1 MEKEK
6 PFVYIDTNF
15 SLSEILMLKLA
26 FNSNEFEIVGISSVN
41 SFMDAKSAALNILS
55 MTCMEDLILPICQGS
70 SFNLK
75 NQEILTR
82 GENSV
87 IFDKEDDYLSEEDPE
102 DFLYNLAKDCGR
114 LDIIATG
121 PLTNIGK
128 AIEKY
133 DDFVDY
139 IDHIFILGSNFSS
152 GDITKSSEFNFFTDP
167 KAANIVLKEKIET
180 FILPID
186 LSNSLSLP
194 DEILKKNS
202 TDPVLNKIKEIY
214 KIYPK
219 NERELKAAILLY
231 MVVKPQAFIFEEKSI
246 KVNEDFDRGAI
257 SEISS
262 KNKKY
267 VANRLN
273 DQTFFDFL
281 FDRLGV
287 WNLKNQGKEFSKLP

>member
-55 MTCMEDLILPICQGS
+55 MTCMEDLILPICEGS
-70 SFNLK
+70 SSNLK

-102 DFLYNLAKDCGR
+102 DFLYNLARDCGR

-167 KAANIVLKEKIET
+167 KAANIVLKENIDT

-194 DEILKKNS
+194 DKILKKTYS
-202 TDPVLNKIKEIY
+202 DSVLNKIKEIY
-214 KIYPK
+214 KMYPK

-246 KVNEDFDRGAI
+246 NVNEEFDRGAI
-257 SEISS
+257 SEINS

-267 VANRLN
+267 VANRVN

-281 FDRLGV
+281 LNRLEI
-287 WNLKNQGKEFSKLP
+287 WILKDLDKEFLKLL

>member
-15 SLSEILMLKLA
+15 SLSEMLMLKLA

-41 SFMDAKSAALNILS
+41 SFMDANSAALNILS
-55 MTCMEDLILPICQGS
+55 MTCMEDLILPICEGS
-70 SFNLK
+70 SSNLK

-82 GENSV
+82 GDNSV
-87 IFDKEDDYLSEEDPE
+87 IFDKKDDYLSEEDPE

-133 DDFVDY
+133 DDFSDY

-167 KAANIVLKEKIET
+167 KAANIVLKENIDT

-194 DEILKKNS
+194 DKILKKIDS
-202 TDPVLNKIKEIY
+202 DSVLNKIKEIY
-214 KIYPK
+214 KMYPK

-246 KVNEDFDRGAI
+246 KVNEEFDRGSI
-257 SEISS
+257 TEISS

-267 VANRLN
+267 VANRVN

-281 FDRLGV
+281 LNRL
-287 WNLKNQGKEFSKLP
+287 EI

>member
-15 SLSEILMLKLA
+15 SLSEMLMLKLA

-41 SFMDAKSAALNILS
+41 SFMDANSAALNILS
-55 MTCMEDLILPICQGS
+55 MTCMEDLILPICEGS
-70 SFNLK
+70 SSNLK

-82 GENSV
+82 GDNSV
-87 IFDKEDDYLSEEDPE
+87 IFDKKDDYLSEEDPE

-133 DDFVDY
+133 DDFSDY

-167 KAANIVLKEKIET
+167 KAANIVLKENIDT

-194 DEILKKNS
+194 DKILKKIDS
-202 TDPVLNKIKEIY
+202 DSVLNKIKEIY
-214 KIYPK
+214 KMYPK

-246 KVNEDFDRGAI
+246 KVNEEFDRGSI
-257 SEISS
+257 TEISS

-267 VANRLN
+267 VANRVN

-281 FDRLGV
+281 LNRLEI
-287 WNLKNQGKEFSKLP
+287 WILKDLDKEFLKLL

>member
-15 SLSEILMLKLA
+15 SLSEMLMLKLA

-55 MTCMEDLILPICQGS
+55 MTCMEDLILPICEGS
-70 SFNLK
+70 SSNLK

-82 GENSV
+82 GDNSV
-87 IFDKEDDYLSEEDPE
+87 IFDKKDDYLSEEDPE

-133 DDFVDY
+133 DDFSDY

-167 KAANIVLKEKIET
+167 KAANIVLKENIDT

-186 LSNSLSLP
+186 ISNSLSLP
-194 DEILKKNS
+194 DEILKNTNS
-202 TDPVLNKIKEIY
+202 DPVLNKIKEIY
-214 KIYPK
+214 KMYPK

-246 KVNEDFDRGAI
+246 KVNEEFDRGSI
-257 SEISS
+257 TEISS

-267 VANRLN
+267 LANRVN

-281 FDRLGV
+281 LNRL
-287 WNLKNQGKEFSKLP
+287 EI

>member
-15 SLSEILMLKLA
+15 SLSEMMMLKLA
-26 FNSNEFEIVGISSVN
+26 FNSNEFEIIGISSVN

-55 MTCMEDLILPICQGS
+55 MTCLEDLILPICEGS
-70 SFNLK
+70 SSNLK

-102 DFLYNLAKDCGR
+102 DFLYNLARDCGR

-121 PLTNIGK
+121 PLTNIAK
-128 AIEKY
+128 AIVKY

-167 KAANIVLKEKIET
+167 KAANIVLKENIDT

-194 DEILKKNS
+194 DKILKKTYS
-202 TDPVLNKIKEIY
+202 DSVLNKIKEIY
-214 KIYPK
+214 KMYPK

-246 KVNEDFDRGAI
+246 KVNEEFDRGSI
-257 SEISS
+257 TEISS

-267 VANRLN
+267 VANRVN

-281 FDRLGV
+281 LNRL
-287 WNLKNQGKEFSKLP
+287 EI

>member
-167 KAANIVLKEKIET
+167 RAANIVLKENIDT

-281 FDRLGV
+281 FDRLGI
-287 WNLKNQGKEFSKLP
+287 

>member
-15 SLSEILMLKLA
+15 SLSEMLMLKLA

-55 MTCMEDLILPICQGS
+55 MTCMEDLILPICEGS

-87 IFDKEDDYLSEEDPE
+87 IFDKKDDYLSEEKPE
-102 DFLYNLAKDCGR
+102 DFLYNLARDCGR

-133 DDFVDY
+133 DDFVAY

-167 KAANIVLKEKIET
+167 KAANIVLKENIDT

-194 DEILKKNS
+194 DKILKKTYS
-202 TDPVLNKIKEIY
+202 DSVLNKIKEIY
-214 KIYPK
+214 KMYPK

-246 KVNEDFDRGAI
+246 TVNEEFDRGAI
-257 SEISS
+257 SEINS

-267 VANRLN
+267 VANRVN

-281 FDRLGV
+281 LNRL
-287 WNLKNQGKEFSKLP
+287 EI

>member
-1 MEKEK
+1 M
-6 PFVYIDTNF
+6 DTNF
-15 SLSEILMLKLA
+15 SLSEMLMLKLA

-87 IFDKEDDYLSEEDPE
+87 IFDKEDDYLSEENPE

-133 DDFVDY
+133 DDFVYY

-167 KAANIVLKEKIET
+167 RAANIVLKERIET

-194 DEILKKNS
+194 DEILKENS
-202 TDPVLNKIKEIY
+202 SDPVLNKIKEIY

-281 FDRLGV
+281 IDRLGI
-287 WNLKNQGKEFSKLP
+287 

>member
-186 LSNSLSLP
+186 LSNSLTLP
-194 DEILKKNS
+194 DEILKENS
-202 TDPVLNKIKEIY
+202 SDPVLNKIKEIY

-287 WNLKNQGKEFSKLP
+287 

>member
-167 KAANIVLKEKIET
+167 KAANIVLKENIDT

-186 LSNSLSLP
+186 LSNSLTLP

-219 NERELKAAILLY
+219 NERELKAAISLY

-287 WNLKNQGKEFSKLP
+287 

>member
-15 SLSEILMLKLA
+15 SLSEMLMLKLA

-41 SFMDAKSAALNILS
+41 SFMDANSAALNILS
-55 MTCMEDLILPICQGS
+55 MTCMEDLILPICEGS
-70 SFNLK
+70 FSNLK

-82 GENSV
+82 GDNSV
-87 IFDKEDDYLSEEDPE
+87 IFDKKDDYLSEEDPE

-133 DDFVDY
+133 DDFSDY

-167 KAANIVLKEKIET
+167 KAANIVLKENIDT

-186 LSNSLSLP
+186 ISNSLSLP
-194 DEILKKNS
+194 DEILKNTNS
-202 TDPVLNKIKEIY
+202 DPVLNKIKEIY
-214 KIYPK
+214 KMYPK

-246 KVNEDFDRGAI
+246 KVNEEFDRGSI
-257 SEISS
+257 TEISS

-267 VANRLN
+267 VANRVN

-281 FDRLGV
+281 LNRLEI
-287 WNLKNQGKEFSKLP
+287 WILKDLDKEFLKLL

>member
-87 IFDKEDDYLSEEDPE
+87 IFDKEDDYLSEENPE

-167 KAANIVLKEKIET
+167 RAANIVLKERIET

-194 DEILKKNS
+194 DEILKENS
-202 TDPVLNKIKEIY
+202 SDPVLNKIKEIY

-281 FDRLGV
+281 IDRLGI

>member
-287 WNLKNQGKEFSKLP
+287 

>member
-1 MEKEK
+1 
-6 PFVYIDTNF
+6 
-15 SLSEILMLKLA
+15 
-26 FNSNEFEIVGISSVN
+26 
-41 SFMDAKSAALNILS
+41 MDAKSAALNILS

-87 IFDKEDDYLSEEDPE
+87 IFDKEDDYLPEEDPE

-167 KAANIVLKEKIET
+167 RAANIVLKERIET

-194 DEILKKNS
+194 DEILKENS
-202 TDPVLNKIKEIY
+202 SDPVLNKIKEIY

-219 NERELKAAILLY
+219 NEREIKAGILLY
-231 MVVKPQAFIFEEKSI
+231 MVLKPQAFIFEEKAI
-246 KVNEDFDRGAI
+246 KVNEDFDRGSI
-257 SEISS
+257 VETNS

-267 VANRLN
+267 IANRVN
-273 DQTFFDFL
+273 EDTFFDFL
-281 FDRLGV
+281 FDRLG
-287 WNLKNQGKEFSKLP
+287 L

>member
-15 SLSEILMLKLA
+15 SLSEMLMLKLA

-41 SFMDAKSAALNILS
+41 SFMDANSAALNILS
-55 MTCMEDLILPICQGS
+55 MTCMEDLILPICEGS
-70 SFNLK
+70 SSNLK

-87 IFDKEDDYLSEEDPE
+87 IFDKKDDYLSEEKPE
-102 DFLYNLAKDCGR
+102 DFLYNLARDCGR

-121 PLTNIGK
+121 PLTNIAK

-133 DDFVDY
+133 DDFSDY
-139 IDHIFILGSNFSS
+139 IGHIFILGSNFSS

-167 KAANIVLKEKIET
+167 KAANIVLKENIDT

-194 DEILKKNS
+194 DKILKK
-202 TDPVLNKIKEIY
+202 TDSDSVLNKIKEIY
-214 KIYPK
+214 KMYPK

-246 KVNEDFDRGAI
+246 KVNEEFDRGSI
-257 SEISS
+257 TEISS

-267 VANRLN
+267 VANRVN

-281 FDRLGV
+281 LNRLEI
-287 WNLKNQGKEFSKLP
+287 WILKDLDKEFLKLL

>member
-87 IFDKEDDYLSEEDPE
+87 IFDKEDDYLSEENPE

-128 AIEKY
+128 AIEQY

-167 KAANIVLKEKIET
+167 RAANIVLKERIET

-194 DEILKKNS
+194 DEILKENS
-202 TDPVLNKIKEIY
+202 SDPVLNKIKEIY

-281 FDRLGV
+281 IDRLGI
-287 WNLKNQGKEFSKLP
+287 

>member
-87 IFDKEDDYLSEEDPE
+87 IFEKKDDYLSEEDPE

-186 LSNSLSLP
+186 LSNSLTLP

-287 WNLKNQGKEFSKLP
+287 

>member
-167 KAANIVLKEKIET
+167 KAANIVLKENIDT

-186 LSNSLSLP
+186 LSNSLTLP
-194 DEILKKNS
+194 DEILKENS
-202 TDPVLNKIKEIY
+202 SDPVLNKIKEIY

-287 WNLKNQGKEFSKLP
+287 